1 MCRLDEMRHAIG
13 GEDTVTWDVRSRAE
27 HTGEDP
33 RQNKRGGHIPGAV
46 HLEWLDLTVP
56 PARSGLLLPPEEM
69 RRKLE
74 AAGIT
79 PEKQVL
85 VH

>member
-1 MCRLDEMRHAIG
+1 
-13 GEDTVTWDVRSRAE
+13 VRSRGE

-33 RQNKRGGHIPGAV
+33 RQNKFGGHIPGAV
-46 HLEWLDLTVP
+46 HMEWMDLTAR
-56 PARSGLLLPPEEM
+56 PARSGTLLPPEEM

-74 AAGIT
+74 QAGIT
-79 PEKQVL
+79 PEKRVL